1 VAASP
6 LFSISFSVGFVRP
19 CTALVQ
25 PKADARK
32 AAQDRNQDARGCM
45 GPSRGAWAT
54 GATMRLKA
62 KSPSEAHEKSA
73 SSYTLSSKSLNEK
86 SLQTSAPASI
96 HVRS

>member
-45 GPSRGAWAT
+45 GPSRGTWAT
-54 GATMRLKA
+54 GATMRHKA
-62 KSPSEAHEKSA
+62 KSLLKPIKQAQEATHLVAKRLDE
-73 SSYTLSSKSLNEK
+73 E